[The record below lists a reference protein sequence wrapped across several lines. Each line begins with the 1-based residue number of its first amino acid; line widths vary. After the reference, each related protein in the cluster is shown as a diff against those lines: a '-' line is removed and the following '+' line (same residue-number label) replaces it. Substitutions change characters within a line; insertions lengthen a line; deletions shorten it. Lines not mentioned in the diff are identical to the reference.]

1 MNVPSFAVFLQ
12 SAVKQ
17 QMMVAV
23 LGMKMH
29 LQINNI
35 AARQR
40 CANTSFCRRSAKA
53 HLNIPAVKAVQRL
66 PQIQASEPITGAAK
80 PFAGANVPIRQQA
93 SPQRC
98 HLIKHLRRRICQ
110 IWPQSQHQIGDC
122 RWAAVF
128 MISSVAFGEL
138 SRGAIA
144 FRHGLICQRRL
155 HNRHGIFQCQ
165 QWSMDG
171 SPSVQ

>member
-1 MNVPSFAVFLQ
+1 MTFFDKLAHASLSMRVLFDGLFFFIILFCSHGAHAEKSTAPQIPRAQIHRLFAPAIGTAKTLPSIT
-12 SAVKQ
+12 VKQ
-17 QMMVAV
+17 QMMVAI

-40 CANTSFCRRSAKA
+40 CANTPFCRRSAEA
-53 HLNIPAVKAVQRL
+53 HLNVPAVKAVQRL
-66 PQIQASEPITGAAK
+66 PQIQASEPIAGAAK

-110 IWPQSQHQIGDC
+110 IWP
-122 RWAAVF
+122 
-128 MISSVAFGEL
+128 
-138 SRGAIA
+138 
-144 FRHGLICQRRL
+144 
-155 HNRHGIFQCQ
+155 
-165 QWSMDG
+165 
-171 SPSVQ
+171 